1 MTVADILLA
10 MYSWWPFILIMGGS
24 ILAIRT
30 MRQRTSSGATMID
43 LYEQQIAEARRTN
56 AGLERI
62 AAALELGIAAARS
75 RADEDGET
83 A

>member
-1 MTVADILLA
+1 MTVRDILLA
-10 MYSWWPFILIMGGS
+10 MYSWWPFILMVGGS
-24 ILAIRT
+24 ILAIRV

-43 LYEQQIAEARRTN
+43 LYEQQIAETRRTN

-62 AAALELGIAAARS
+62 AAALELGIGRTPS
-75 RADEDGET
+75 QVDRGGET

>member
-1 MTVADILLA
+1 MTVGDILLA
-10 MYSWWPFILIMGGS
+10 MYSWWPFILILGGS
-24 ILAIRT
+24 ILAMRA

-43 LYEQQIAEARRTN
+43 LYEQQIAETRRTN

-62 AAALELGIAAARS
+62 AAALELGIG
-75 RADEDGET
+75 RAQSQADRDGKT

>member
-1 MTVADILLA
+1 MTVTDILLA
-10 MYSWWPFILIMGGS
+10 MYSWWPFILIVGGS
-24 ILAIRT
+24 ILAMRA

-62 AAALELGIAAARS
+62 AAALELGIGAARS
-75 RADEDGET
+75 QPDREGET